1 MGSFPAPYFRR
12 KFTCEQTAGVN
23 MALCGLGYH
32 VAFINGE
39 RVGDHVLDPI
49 VSIYDKHARYVVYDI
64 SKHLKQG
71 ENAIGVVLGNGWYN
85 CQTEEAWNF
94 VKASWRS
101 SPKMILEMRDSNGK
115 LLLRGD
121 PTWKCSE
128 GPIRFD
134 SLRNGET
141 YDANYELGD
150 WTQPSYDDSRWKNA
164 CLASSPGGLLEEQTA
179 IPCRVVDTV
188 EMTGPSRTHVYD
200 AGAALTGRA
209 RISVEGDKG
218 AKAVIDYAERL
229 DEDGHL
235 STLRQDEFI
244 KSGKFQSET
253 YILKG
258 SGVETWES
266 EFTYHGFRYARIA
279 ISGNAKVLKAEARF
293 IHSDFERIGSFESS
307 CATLNALQQCT
318 VRSYLSNFT
327 GIPTDCPH
335 REKNGWTGDAQLASE
350 TGLFN
355 FDASASYAQW
365 LDTGRD
371 VQRPS
376 GELPGIVP
384 SPGWGYN
391 WGNGPAWDA
400 FLFIIPY
407 NVWLHT
413 GNRSV
418 LEKNYDAMK
427 RYLDFAESRSIGHI
441 IQWGLGDWCPP
452 DWKDMVDT
460 NMSST
465 AYYYRFA
472 EMTAEI
478 ASLIGKEEDV
488 AFYSHLAKDIKK
500 AFNKTYYKGKG
511 VYVKG
516 EATAMGTALY
526 FNLCEASE
534 KAAVLETLVETVRR
548 SEHKACFGILGAKYI
563 PRVLAENGHVDDALK
578 LFTQDEYPGWANWL
592 KRGATCLWETWDG
605 ASSRNHIMFGDI
617 SAWCYRYLGGFR
629 HSAKFPGCNYL
640 EIMPVPPKELD
651 HVRATYRGYGSEWT
665 RGEDGFSLQVTVPEG
680 AKALVILPDGARH
693 ECGSGNHSFTRGTGN
708 PA

>member
-1 MGSFPAPYFRR
+1 MGSFPAPYIRR
-12 KFTCEQTAGVN
+12 KFTCEKTSGVK
-23 MALCGLGYH
+23 MAICGLGYYI
-32 VAFINGE
+32 AFINGQ

-49 VSIYDKHARYVVYDI
+49 VSVYDKHARYVVYDI
-64 SKHLKQG
+64 SKYLKKG

-85 CQTEEAWNF
+85 CQTEEVWNF
-94 VKASWRS
+94 VKASWRN
-101 SPKMILEMRDSNGK
+101 SPKMILEMRDSKGE
-115 LLLRGD
+115 LLLGSD
-121 PTWKCSE
+121 QTWKCSE
-128 GPIRFD
+128 GPVRFD

-150 WTQPSYDDSRWKNA
+150 WTQPAYDDSCWKNTVI
-164 CLASSPGGLLEEQTA
+164 ASSPGGILEEQTA
-179 IPCRVVDTV
+179 TPCKVVDTV
-188 EMTGPSRTHVYD
+188 EMAGPSLTHIYD
-200 AGAALTGRA
+200 AGTALTGRA
-209 RISVEGDKG
+209 RITVKGDKG
-218 AKAVIDYAERL
+218 AKIVIDYAERL
-229 DEDGHL
+229 DEDGYL
-235 STLRQDEFI
+235 STLHQKDFV
-244 KSGKFQSET
+244 KTGSFQSET

-258 SGVETWES
+258 SSVETWES
-266 EFTYHGFRYARIA
+266 EFTYHGFRYARMTI
-279 ISGNAKVLKAEARF
+279 IGNAKILKAEARF
-293 IHSDFERIGSFESS
+293 INSAFEQIGSFESS
-307 CATLNALQQCT
+307 CATLNALQKCT

-355 FDASASYAQW
+355 FDAAASYAQW

-384 SPGWGYN
+384 SSGWGYN

-400 FLFIIPY
+400 FLFIVPY

-413 GNRSV
+413 GNISV

-427 RYLDFAESRSIGHI
+427 RYIDFAGSMSIDHI

-465 AYYYRFA
+465 AYYYRFV

-478 ASLIGKEEDV
+478 ATMFGKKDD
-488 AFYSHLAKDIKK
+488 AAYYTKLAKDIKK
-500 AFNKTYYKGKG
+500 SFNKTYYKGNG

-516 EATAMGTALY
+516 EASAMGTALY
-526 FNLCEASE
+526 FNLCEDSE
-534 KAAVLETLVETVRR
+534 KAVVLEKLVETVRK
-548 SEHKACFGILGAKYI
+548 SGHKAYFGILGAKYI
-563 PRVLAENGHVDDALK
+563 PRVLADNGYADDALK

-605 ASSRNHIMFGDI
+605 GASRNHIMFGDL
-617 SAWCYRYLGGFR
+617 SAWFYAYLGGFR
-629 HSAKFPGCNYL
+629 HSVKFPGYKYL
-640 EIMPVPPKELD
+640 EIMPVPPKGLD
-651 HVRATYRGYGSEWT
+651 HVRAAYRGYVSEWT
-665 RGEDGFSLQVTVPEG
+665 QKNGKFSLKVTVPKDS
-680 AKALVILPDGARH
+680 KALVIMPDGARH
-693 ECGSGNHSFTRGTGN
+693 ECGSGEHSF
-708 PA
+708 ACAK